1 MWAVKGKFNSM
12 VNHVSYLAVV
22 IKLLSKVCLFSIN
35 VISFFSCRTENN
47 IQNDFIDTEITIT
60 GGVIGPT
67 LSQSYEDGQNT
78 TFSSTSD
85 KISVKSILRKPEVI

>member
-1 MWAVKGKFNSM
+1 MYIRYPLF
-12 VNHVSYLAVV
+12 
-22 IKLLSKVCLFSIN
+22 ITKVFSFIT
-35 VISFFSCRTENN
+35 FRTENN
-47 IQNDFIDTEITIT
+47 VKNDFIDTEITVT

-85 KISVKSILRKPEVI
+85 KISVASILRKPEVIRIVLPPFKNYYSI

>member
-1 MWAVKGKFNSM
+1 MWAVKGKFNAM
-12 VNHVSYLAVV
+12 VNHVSYLASF
-22 IKLLSKVCLFSIN
+22 KFCLFSIN
-35 VISFFSCRTENN
+35 VFSFISCRTENTR
-47 IQNDFIDTEITIT
+47 QNDFIDTEITIT

-85 KISVKSILRKPEVI
+85 KISVSSILRKPEVI